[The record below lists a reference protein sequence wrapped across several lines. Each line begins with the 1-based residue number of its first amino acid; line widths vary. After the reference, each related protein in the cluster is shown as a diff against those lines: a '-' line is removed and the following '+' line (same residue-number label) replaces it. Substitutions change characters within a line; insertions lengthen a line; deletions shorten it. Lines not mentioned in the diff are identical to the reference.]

1 MTTKLTGSATVRLGH
16 SELAVRPIGLG
27 CMGMSQFYC
36 GYTAAHA
43 RTVAN

>member
-1 MTTKLTGSATVRLGH
+1 MTTNPTGSARVRLGH

-27 CMGMSQFYC
+27 CMGMSQFYG